1 MGSAVDS
8 DAEIDNDDVIDSAEA
23 DSAVI
28 RSGVGGSAMIRYAT
42 VGRLADGHGDRS
54 AGPGDHGEGLGIR
67 GEGGRGCGG
76 IGGWCDRNGDRGR
89 EHGGEGRGHSGG
101 RCGHSGGGGQGG
113 GARGWGGGGSWNGGG
128 GLGGTAGP
136 VMARPFGLSSDR
148 VGAPP
153 SRRRLAMGSSVR
165 HRATLEQAQR
175 RLGIQPD
182 GVDVPVHIGRRGLP
196 TTLWWHLADVPC
208 VSRQRTST
216 GKASRP

>member
-8 DAEIDNDDVIDSAEA
+8 DAEIDNDVIDSAEA
-23 DSAVI
+23 DGAVI
-28 RSGVGGSAMIRYAT
+28 GSGVGGSAMIRYAT
-42 VGRLADGHGDRS
+42 VRRPSDGHGSGS
-54 AGPGDHGEGLGIR
+54 AGLG
-67 GEGGRGCGG
+67 
-76 IGGWCDRNGDRGR
+76 
-89 EHGGEGRGHSGG
+89 S
-101 RCGHSGGGGQGG
+101 QGG
-113 GARGWGGGGSWNGGG
+113 GRRWYGRG
-128 GLGGTAGP
+128 GLGGAAGP
-136 VMARPFGLSSDR
+136 PMAHSFGLSSNR

-153 SRRRLAMGSSVR
+153 LGRRLAMGSSVR

>member
-8 DAEIDNDDVIDSAEA
+8 DAEIDNDVIDSAEA
-23 DSAVI
+23 DGAVI
-28 RSGVGGSAMIRYAT
+28 GSGVGGSEMIRYAT
-42 VGRLADGHGDRS
+42 VRRPSDGHGSGS
-54 AGPGDHGEGLGIR
+54 AGLGSHG
-67 GEGGRGCGG
+67 GGRR
-76 IGGWCDRNGDRGR
+76 WCS
-89 EHGGEGRGHSGG
+89 HGGGR
-101 RCGHSGGGGQGG
+101 R
-113 GARGWGGGGSWNGGG
+113 WYGGG
-128 GLGGTAGP
+128 GLGGAAGP
-136 VMARPFGLSSDR
+136 PVDHSFGLSSNR

-153 SRRRLAMGSSVR
+153 LGRRLAMGSSVR

-182 GVDVPVHIGRRGLP
+182 GVDVPVHIGRRGLS